1 MLWHCVPGVSPF
13 ILPTSPPA
21 PPHLQPGR
29 AFVEDILFILHVLQ
43 WCAPDWTA
51 LLQGHS
57 SHYWAKPP
65 APVWTPS
72 SFRLGFTSYTRPTRL
87 SLPSPLPHLQPS
99 LALLITLSFC
109 LWGIF
114 GSFPECWSVP
124 SFKVFGL
131 HIKIYLDPWEPKE
144 IRERIV
150 VNKNKNTEAGAS
162 VWAYLGTSCPSF
174 NFMKQSIFPF
184 SVYLTVV
191 S

>member
-1 MLWHCVPGVSPF
+1 MCTRRIPLYPSHLSPCTSSPEARPCF
-13 ILPTSPPA
+13 CRGHPLHPT
-21 PPHLQPGR
+21 
-29 AFVEDILFILHVLQ
+29 
-43 WCAPDWTA
+43 CAPAVCTRLDCPPTGT
-51 LLQGHS
+51 LC
-57 SHYWAKPP
+57 HYWAKPP

-72 SFRLGFTSYTRPTRL
+72 SARLGFTSYTRPTRL
-87 SLPSPLPHLQPS
+87 SLLSPLPHLQPS

-144 IRERIV
+144 IRERVV
-150 VNKNKNTEAGAS
+150 VNKNKNTEVGAS

-174 NFMKQSIFPF
+174 NFMKQSIFTF
-184 SVYLTVV
+184 SVYLNVV